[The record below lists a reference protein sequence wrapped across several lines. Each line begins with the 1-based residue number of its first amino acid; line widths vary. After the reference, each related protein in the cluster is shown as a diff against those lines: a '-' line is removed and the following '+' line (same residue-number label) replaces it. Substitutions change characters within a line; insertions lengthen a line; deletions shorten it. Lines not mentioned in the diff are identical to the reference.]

1 LIKWIY
7 LSQKRGGEDMK
18 MKSIKF
24 VGLLSTAMVA
34 PALFGTASAA
44 PAVGQLNKDA
54 VYSRATSE
62 NSTIQSKVAAMAS
75 GQVSRRASDTLDRL
89 LLWNEIMQ
97 DANALDHTPSSG
109 FAGDQQGPT
118 RNSRAFA
125 MVSIA
130 VFDAVNSFDRR
141 FTPYNNIGRAP
152 AGASK
157 DAAIAYA
164 AHRVL
169 RVLHPRQAVRLDQL
183 LSSDLSQINDSAAAV
198 AAGRV
203 IGLAAADAM
212 INSRINTALPGAP
225 ATDGATAGEPAFG
238 AGGVVARGAT
248 AGFFGP
254 INGGQRTAPNW
265 EPDPVGLARG
275 VALGARWGNVR
286 PFVLRTGDQFRIP
299 PPPAPNTARFRTAF
313 NEVATD
319 GASAD
324 TPGSTTNPQFQ
335 FIGNFWGYD
344 GASLL
349 GTPPRLYDQ
358 IAVKVANDQGL
369 TRLDSY
375 ARYLALINS
384 VMGDSGIAAWDS
396 KFFYNYWRPVTGV
409 RRGAEDGDTA
419 TTGVPT
425 YKPFGASVVNAAV
438 SEAFTPPFPAYP
450 SGHATFGAA
459 IFEVMRA
466 FFPNNTRFTFVSD
479 EYNGTGVDPKG
490 APRPFVPVRFRS
502 LRQAQEEN
510 GQSRIYN
517 GVHWEYDNTEGQRL
531 GENIAKFTLNN
542 AFERR

>member
-1 LIKWIY
+1 
-7 LSQKRGGEDMK
+7 MK
-18 MKSIKF
+18 KNNLKIA
-24 VGLLSTAMVA
+24 GLLTTAIII
-34 PALFGTASAA
+34 PALFSTASAA
-44 PAVGQLNKDA
+44 PAAIQLNKEA

-62 NSTIQSKVAAMAS
+62 NATIQSKVAAMAS
-75 GQVSRRASDTLDRL
+75 GQVSRRASNTLDRL

-141 FTPYNNIGRAP
+141 FRPYNDVGRAP

-183 LSSDLSQINDSAAAV
+183 LSSDLSQISDSAAAV

-225 ATDGATAGEPAFG
+225 ATDGAVAGELAFG
-238 AGGVVARGAT
+238 AGGVVGSGGT
-248 AGFFGP
+248 TTFFGGP
-254 INGGQRTAPNW
+254 INGGQTAAPNW
-265 EPDPVGLARG
+265 TPDPVGLARG
-275 VALGARWGNVR
+275 VALGSRWGNVR
-286 PFVLRTGDQFRIP
+286 PFVLRRGDQFRIP
-299 PPPAPNTARFRTAF
+299 PPPAPGTARFRTAF

-375 ARYLALINS
+375 ARYLALINT
-384 VMGDSGIAAWDS
+384 VQGDSGIAAWDS
-396 KFFYNYWRPVTGV
+396 KWFYNYWRPVTGV
-409 RRGAEDGDTA
+409 RRGAEDGDAA
-419 TTGVPT
+419 TTAVPT

-438 SEAFTPPFPAYP
+438 SEQFTPPFPAYP

-479 EYNGTGVDPKG
+479 EYNGTGIDPKG
-490 APRPFVPVRFRS
+490 DPRPFVPVRFRS
-502 LRQAQEEN
+502 LQQAQDEN

-531 GENIAKFTLNN
+531 GENIARFTISN
-542 AFERR
+542 AFQRR

>member
-1 LIKWIY
+1 
-7 LSQKRGGEDMK
+7 MK
-18 MKSIKF
+18 TKSLKF
-24 VGLLSTAMVA
+24 VGLLSTAIVA
-34 PALFGTASAA
+34 PAFFAA
-44 PAVGQLNKDA
+44 PAMAQKLNKEA
-54 VYSRATSE
+54 VYSRE
-62 NSTIQSKVAAMAS
+62 VSTNAAVQAKIDRMSS
-75 GQVSRRASDTLDRL
+75 GQVSRRAADTLDRL

-97 DANALDHTPSSG
+97 DANALDHTPG
-109 FAGDQQGPT
+109 PFAGDQQGPT

-141 FTPYNNIGRAP
+141 FKAYNNIGRAP

-183 LSSDLSQINDSAAAV
+183 LSSDVSSINASAAAV

-238 AGGVVARGAT
+238 AGGLVSGNSNVAFQYPGQSGLT
-248 AGFFGP
+248 
-254 INGGQRTAPNW
+254 INGGQTAAPAW
-265 EPDPVGLARG
+265 ERDPVGLARG

-286 PFVLRTGDQFRIP
+286 PFVLNSGAQFRIP
-299 PPPAPNTARFRTAF
+299 PPPAPNSARFRTAF
-313 NEVATD
+313 NEVRAD

-324 TPGSTTNPQFQ
+324 TPGSNTNPQFQ

-344 GASLL
+344 GAPLL

-358 IAVKVANDQGL
+358 IAIKVANDQGM
-369 TRLDSY
+369 TNVVNY

-384 VMGDSGIAAWDS
+384 AMGDSGIAAWDS
-396 KFFYNYWRPVTGV
+396 KYFYNYWRPVTGV

-419 TTGVPT
+419 TVGVPT
-425 YKPFGASVVNAAV
+425 YKPFGASVVNALV

-479 EYNGTGVDPKG
+479 EYNSTGIDPKG
-490 APRPFVPVRFRS
+490 DPRPFVPVRFRS
-502 LRQAQEEN
+502 LQQAQEEN

-517 GVHWEYDNTEGQRL
+517 GVHWEYDNTEGQTL
-531 GENIAKFTLNN
+531 GVNIARFTLNN
-542 AFERR
+542 AFQRR